1 MYAFSRLENE
11 MSELY
16 FDFFSFLSLFQ
27 KKKKMIF
34 TMNAPMDWYES
45 ALHEASSCLASP

>member
-27 KKKKMIF
+27 KKK
-34 TMNAPMDWYES
+34 ND
-45 ALHEASSCLASP
+45 LHNECTDGLV